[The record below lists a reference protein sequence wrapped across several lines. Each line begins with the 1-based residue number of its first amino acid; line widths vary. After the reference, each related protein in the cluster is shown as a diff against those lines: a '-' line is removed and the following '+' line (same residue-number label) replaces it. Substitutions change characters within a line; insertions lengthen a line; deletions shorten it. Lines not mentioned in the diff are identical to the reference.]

1 MRQAIESIL
10 AQTFQDFEFL
20 ILDDCPSSPV
30 ENIVQTYSDKR
41 IQYFKNEKNLGI
53 SPSRNKLIDLSKG
66 KYLAIMDHDDVAL
79 PERFEKEVKFL
90 DANPDV
96 GVVGTWYKNFD
107 KNKIKKKFAT
117 NEKIER
123 HLMFYCAVLHTSAM
137 VRKSVLL
144 QNNIRYEAEFTPA
157 EDYALFCRLIGKT
170 KFANIA
176 EVLQKYRLHK
186 GNTSKSMADE
196 MQSATQK
203 IYRFVHKEHPNLLI
217 EATKKRVYKIFGVP
231 VLTVQREGS
240 IDCCTLL
247 GLFKYKISRY
257 F

>member
-10 AQTFQDFEFL
+10 SQTFQDFEFL
-20 ILDDCPSSPV
+20 ILDDCPSNPV
-30 ENIVQTYSDKR
+30 EDIVQTYSDKR
-41 IQYFKNEKNLGI
+41 IKYFKNEKNLGI
-53 SPSRNKLIDLSKG
+53 SPSRNKLIDLSRG
-66 KYLAIMDHDDVAL
+66 EYLAVMDHDDVAL

-107 KNKIKKKFAT
+107 KNKIKKKFVT

-123 HLMFYCAVLHTSAM
+123 HFMFYCAVLHTSAM
-137 VRKSVLL
+137 MRKSVLI

-157 EDYALFCRLIGKT
+157 EDYALWCRLIGKT
-170 KFANIA
+170 KFANIP
-176 EVLQKYRLHK
+176 EVLQKYRMHE
-186 GNTSKSMADE
+186 GNTSKSMAAK
-196 MQSATQK
+196 MQSAAQK
-203 IYRFVHKEHPNLLI
+203 IYRFVHNEHPNLLI

-231 VLTVQREGS
+231 VLTVQRKGS
-240 IDCCTLL
+240 IDCCKLL
-247 GLFKYKISRY
+247 GLFKYKISHY